1 MLLSEEKDCIL
12 ISMKVSEAN
21 QPINLHESC
30 TATPL
35 GRAIHLLGDIWVLL
49 IVMNL
54 LQGSM
59 RFNALRATLGH
70 ISSKTL
76 SSRLKLLEELDFVQR
91 LAFLEIPPRVEY
103 HLTEKG
109 QELVNVIAALEQFGN
124 KHLSNPVVSAK
135 CDDCTSAA
143 EETTAIE
150 DVE

>member
-1 MLLSEEKDCIL
+1 MRE
-12 ISMKVSEAN
+12 SEAN
-21 QPINLHESC
+21 HPTNVQEAC

-35 GRAIHLLGDIWVLL
+35 GRAIHLLGDTWVLL

-59 RFNALRATLGH
+59 RFNTLRTTLGH

-76 SSRLKLLEELDFVQR
+76 SSRLRLLEELGFVQR

-109 QELVNVIAALEQFGN
+109 RELGDVIAALERFGN
-124 KHLSNPVVSAK
+124 KHLSNSVVSAK
-135 CDDCTSAA
+135 CDECLSLDEEIAA
-143 EETTAIE
+143 
-150 DVE
+150 VESVE

>member
-1 MLLSEEKDCIL
+1 MRE
-12 ISMKVSEAN
+12 SEAN
-21 QPINLHESC
+21 HPTIVQEAC

-35 GRAIHLLGDIWVLL
+35 GRAIHLLGDTWVLL

-59 RFNALRATLGH
+59 RFNTLRATLGH

-76 SSRLKLLEELDFVQR
+76 SSRLRLLEELGFVQR

-109 QELVNVIAALEQFGN
+109 RELGDVIAALERFGN
-124 KHLSNPVVSAK
+124 KHLSNSVVSAK
-135 CDDCTSAA
+135 CDECLSLD
-143 EETTAIE
+143 EEITA
-150 DVE
+150 VESVE

>member
-1 MLLSEEKDCIL
+1 
-12 ISMKVSEAN
+12 MKVSEAN
-21 QPINLHESC
+21 HPTNLHEAC
-30 TATPL
+30 VATPL
-35 GRAIHLLGDIWVLL
+35 GRAIHLLGDSWVLL

-91 LAFLEIPPRVEY
+91 LAFLEIP
-103 HLTEKG
+103 
-109 QELVNVIAALEQFGN
+109 
-124 KHLSNPVVSAK
+124 SSAISISPIRPSQQSA
-135 CDDCTSAA
+135 TSAYLSMRKA
-143 EETTAIE
+143 PLSE